1 MPAAS
6 GMRMGKGGSQEHS
19 QGHFKVI
26 LTDTNPEQG
35 GVQLT
40 FTVHLCDS
48 CRGPA
53 LYSNGT
59 CVVLLHRLPQIRVT
73 LSVSVTVL
81 LL

>member
-6 GMRMGKGGSQEHS
+6 GMRMGEGGGQEHS

-26 LTDTNPEQG
+26 LKDTHPEQDDT
-35 GVQLT
+35 QLT
-40 FTVHLCDS
+40 FTVHLCDI
-48 CRGPA
+48 CHGPA

-59 CVVLLHRLPQIRVT
+59 CVVLLHQLPQIRVT
-73 LSVSVTVL
+73 LSVSATDL